1 VDHEEAGGAMR
12 AARSAPARGQALF
25 AIGVAIVTAAS
36 LVGLSRGGPASPPP
50 VAPVPAASG
59 AWVCPHGGGEGWTVS
74 LFLANPGDA
83 PVTARVTNLQRDR
96 AGTPMSVEVP
106 PGGTLRVDEAADDRS
121 SATYVEYFDGWIG
134 AAWVLVAEGD
144 QPGTAAEPCAPEP
157 ARRWYLPDGTTGLGE
172 DAYVIVTNPFD
183 VRAVLDAVL
192 YTSDRVPIRDSAW
205 TDLTIS
211 PHRSVALHLNTKVE
225 GEEAVAV
232 ELDVSVGRVAAASL
246 GIADETRLRSALGT
260 TGLARS
266 VLLPIMKG
274 SDRADLVVLS
284 TAERSMR
291 FGATQLGREA
301 PRPAGGLTEQEQPPA
316 SARSYPVTLEAGPG
330 GVETFA
336 LEDVPIAAALRAPGP
351 SGDRGSTG
359 GTARPWPA
367 WVVLPAAG
375 VGPTEPGLV
384 LLNPGDTA
392 AVAHLRALPQEGG
405 TAAAPIDVEVPPHGA
420 AAVPASFLEV
430 EPGSAV
436 LVRADGPIAALASS
450 TSIGKEGT
458 DTFALSMGVT
468 VPHGR

>member
-1 VDHEEAGGAMR
+1 MR
-12 AARSAPARGQALF
+12 AVRSGPARGQALF
-25 AIGVAIVTAAS
+25 AIGVAVVTAVS
-36 LVGLSRGGPASPPP
+36 LVGLGRAGPASPQP

-59 AWVCPHGGGEGWTVS
+59 AWICPHGGGEGWTAA
-74 LFLANPGDA
+74 LFLANPGDT
-83 PVTARVTNLQRDR
+83 PVTARVTTLQNDR
-96 AGTPMSVEVP
+96 AGTPTSVEVP
-106 PGGTLRVDEAADDRS
+106 AGGTVRVDEAVDERS

-134 AAWVLVAEGD
+134 AGWVLVAEGD

-172 DAYVIVTNPFD
+172 DAYVIVANPFD

-192 YTSDRVPIRDSAW
+192 YTADRAPIRDSDW

-211 PHRSVALHLNTKVE
+211 PHRSVALHLNSKVE

-246 GIADETRLRSALGT
+246 GITDRTRLRSALGT
-260 TGLARS
+260 IGLAGS

-284 TAERSMR
+284 TADRSMR
-291 FGATQLGREA
+291 FGATQLGQEA
-301 PRPAGGLTEQEQPPA
+301 PGPAGGLTEQEQPPA
-316 SARSYPVTLEAGPG
+316 SARSYPVTLEGGPG
-330 GVETFA
+330 GIETFG

-367 WVVLPAAG
+367 WVVLPAAA
-375 VGPTEPGLV
+375 VGPSKPGLV
-384 LLNPGDTA
+384 LVNPGDA
-392 AVAHLRALPQEGG
+392 AVVAHVQTLAEGG

-420 AAVPASFLEV
+420 AAVPASFLATT
-430 EPGSAV
+430 PGSAV
-436 LVRADGPIAALASS
+436 LVRADGPIAALAAS

-458 DTFALSMGVT
+458 DTFALSMGVA
-468 VPHGR
+468 VPQGL